1 MNPPTRSGPHAP
13 TPVFGMTLADYAASR
28 GTHPQALRHEY
39 LELMRH
45 GVGLTLPSVTRSETQ
60 DGVVKFCLPAG
71 DQRDARLETESMI
84 IPMHSYRC
92 TDWYTLCL
100 SSQIGCR
107 MACTF
112 CETGRMGWL
121 RNLSAAE
128 IVAQRLVA
136 RAVMQQS
143 TPPARHPYR
152 YFGDGIQNVVF
163 MGMGEP
169 LDNFDNLVQ
178 AIRVLQEPNGLAF
191 PLSQITVSTVGR
203 IDGLRKLAALVRAEE
218 DCTRRVSDHSRRV
231 SDRSRRGPDRSRR
244 EPDRRRPGGTPD
256 GPGWANLRLAISLNA
271 PNDRLRDALMPI
283 NRGMPLAELQ
293 RALLEYPLGR
303 KGRYLIEYV
312 MLKDVND
319 ALEHADQVAAWCR
332 PLPCVV
338 NLIPYN
344 PQRDAPY
351 AAPSEATIF
360 AFLRRLRAHGI
371 FVKRRITHGRDL
383 MGACGQLGN
392 PELRRAVLSPEI
404 SPES

>member
-1 MNPPTRSGPHAP
+1 
-13 TPVFGMTLADYAASR
+13 
-28 GTHPQALRHEY
+28 
-39 LELMRH
+39 
-45 GVGLTLPSVTRSETQ
+45 
-60 DGVVKFCLPAG
+60 
-71 DQRDARLETESMI
+71 
-84 IPMHSYRC
+84 
-92 TDWYTLCL
+92 
-100 SSQIGCR
+100 
-107 MACTF
+107 
-112 CETGRMGWL
+112 MGWL

-136 RAVMQQS
+136 RAAACRS
-143 TPPARHPYR
+143 ARGAGARPYR
-152 YFGDGIQNVVF
+152 YFGDGIQNIVF

-178 AIRVLQEPNGLAF
+178 AIRVLNEPNGLAF

-203 IDGLRKLAALVRAEE
+203 IDGLRKLAELARA
-218 DCTRRVSDHSRRV
+218 D
-231 SDRSRRGPDRSRR
+231 DRSRRGNDRS
-244 EPDRRRPGGTPD
+244 RRRPGGSPD
-256 GPGWANLRLAISLNA
+256 SPSWSNLRLAISLNA
-271 PNDRLRDALMPI
+271 PTDALRDVLMPI

-319 ALEHADQVAAWCR
+319 GLEHADQVAAWCR

-351 AAPSEATIF
+351 ATPSDPTIQ
-360 AFLRRLRAHGI
+360 AFLRRLRAQGI

-392 PELRRAVLSPEI
+392 PELAERADSGLVKRSHAGLGTRAS
-404 SPES
+404 